1 MTAQS
6 KTSAQQAADTKFA
19 RSQAWLERAGHTVP
33 TGSQTFSKSH
43 DQFPDRRS
51 PLFVEEAK
59 GARFTDLDGN
69 EFVDLIMGLSAVGLG
84 YRDPDVDAAVNDQL
98 AKGITFSLPTRL
110 EAELAELIVECVPSA
125 EMVRFG
131 KNGSDA
137 TSAAIRLARAY
148 TGRDMVLACSYHGW
162 HDWYIGATSRNLGVP
177 GDVSALTKVFSPNDV
192 EGLAQCFADNPDRI
206 ACVIVEPMLLEAPR
220 ETLGAIR
227 DLAHRHD
234 ALLVFDEVLTGFR
247 FALGGAQQ
255 LYGVTPDL
263 TALGKSM
270 ANGMPLSAIAGR
282 ADIMNLMDRIFFSG
296 TFGGEALSLAAS
308 IATITKI
315 RDQGVID
322 HFWDYGART
331 RQAIEASIDR
341 YALGSLLD
349 VINEPCFGI
358 ISVSG
363 SDDIEQPV
371 VRTFMLEQ
379 MIDQGVFMNGS
390 IAICYAFG
398 DGELERVSAAFEG
411 FAQRL
416 RYHLDQG
423 DPKLG
428 MDYEPIRPIFSV
440 RKARDGDSDR

>member
-6 KTSAQQAADTKFA
+6 KPSAPQAADA
-19 RSQAWLERAGHTVP
+19 RFSASQAWLGRACRSVP

-43 DQFPDRRS
+43 DQFPEGRS
-51 PLFVEEAK
+51 PLFVAEAK

-84 YRDPDVDAAVNDQL
+84 YRDPDVDAAVTAQL
-98 AKGITFSLPTRL
+98 AKGMTFSLPTRL

-148 TGRDMVLACSYHGW
+148 TARDLVLACSYHGW

-177 GDVSALTKVFSPNDV
+177 GDVSALTKLFSPNDLD
-192 EGLAQCFADNPDRI
+192 GLARCFAENPDAI
-206 ACVIVEPMLLEAPR
+206 ACVIVEPMLLEAPK
-220 ETLGAIR
+220 ETLNAIR
-227 DLAHRHD
+227 DLAHAHG
-234 ALLVFDEVLTGFR
+234 ALLVLDEVLTGFR

-270 ANGMPLSAIAGR
+270 ANGMPLSAITGR
-282 ADIMNLMDRIFFSG
+282 TDIMSLMDRIFFSG

-308 IATITKI
+308 IATISKI
-315 RDQGVID
+315 RDQGVIE
-322 HFWDYGART
+322 HFWDYGTKT
-331 RQAIEASIDR
+331 RSAIEEAIDR
-341 YALGSLLD
+341 YRLGSLLS
-349 VINEPCFGI
+349 VINEPCFGL

-363 SDDIEQPV
+363 NDDIEQPV
-371 VRTFMLEQ
+371 LRTFMLEQ
-379 MIDQGVFMNGS
+379 MIEHGVFMNGS
-390 IAICYAFG
+390 IAVCHAYG
-398 DGELERVSAAFEG
+398 DAELEPVSAAFG
-411 FAQRL
+411 SFAQRL
-416 RYHLDQG
+416 RQFLDQG
-423 DPKLG
+423 DATLG
-428 MDYEPIRPIFSV
+428 MDYEAIRPIFSV
-440 RKARDGDSDR
+440 RKARDGESGG